1 MNNMYVEKRLVG
13 KNTKYYLTRSYRDE
27 LGKVKK
33 IRKFLGINLTK
44 EDIKKS
50 SEKAKKQIEKEVQ
63 KIKTNIF
70 SIELTPRELKSLN
83 KFNEKINVISLTKI
97 EWKRFTEEFIYN
109 TNAIEGSQV
118 LLEEVPKILSD
129 KKATNED
136 ELETKGVAKAIN
148 FIRTT
153 EKDLSLKFL
162 LELHKLCFEKT
173 KSFAGKFRKVEVV
186 IRGRD
191 GSIIHQG
198 TLVKKLDEELKEFII
213 WYKNNKSKFKPLVL
227 AAIVHNQ
234 FEKIHPF
241 QDGNGRVG
249 RLLLNFI
256 LIKNNYPPLNILVQ
270 DRAKYYKAL
279 YEYSQND
286 KLKPMLNFLLN
297 QYKKTLKNIR

>member
-286 KLKPMLNFLLN
+286 KLIPMLNFLLN